1 MSQAARPLR
10 PWDRPGAWLLE
21 DVWPPLMWRME
32 PLYHL
37 AAALWRRRLR
47 RTTFVAIGGSLG
59 KTTAKE
65 LTAAALATAG
75 PTARSFRNQNSGVRV
90 AGNLLAVRRHDLFAV
105 QELSAGRPGHVGRAA
120 RLVQPRVAVMLGV
133 RGTHTAAYASQEARA
148 AEKAKLLDALP
159 PDGVAILNGDDPLVA
174 GMAGRVR
181 GRVVTFGESPGC
193 DLVASEVSARFPD
206 RLTCL
211 VRFRDGHEQRVAT
224 RLVGA
229 HWVPAVLGS
238 LAVAWVL
245 GVDLERAAAAMEAV
259 EPFPGRMQPR
269 ELPNGAVILR
279 DDNNASLDAT
289 RPALAVMAEARAR
302 RRIVA
307 LTDISDAGG
316 HRKERLKLIAPLLAS
331 SADVVILIGEGAG
344 YGRNRLIEAGLA
356 AGSALA
362 FATLREAAG
371 HLRLE
376 LRAGD
381 LALVKGR
388 TTDHAARLFHAQ
400 LGDVACWKTRCGKHS
415 LCDDCW
421 QLGRGSPPSVPGP
434 AA

>member
-1 MSQAARPLR
+1 MSEPDGGLR

-21 DVWPPLMWRME
+21 DVWPPVMWRLE

-37 AAALWRRRLR
+37 AAALWRRHLR
-47 RTTFVAIGGSLG
+47 GTTFVAIGGSLG

-65 LTAAALATAG
+65 LTAAALSTAG
-75 PTARSFRNQNSGVRV
+75 PTARSYRNQNSGVRV
-90 AGNLLAVRRHDLFAV
+90 AGNLLAVRRHDVYAV
-105 QELSAGRPGHVGRAA
+105 QELSAGRPGHMGRAA
-120 RLVQPRVAVMLGV
+120 RLVRPRVAVMLGV
-133 RGTHTAAYASQEARA
+133 RGTHTVAYSSQEARA

-159 PDGVAILNGDDPLVA
+159 PDGVAVLSGDDPLVA
-174 GMAGRVR
+174 AMAGRVR

-206 RLTCL
+206 RLSCL
-211 VRFRDGHEQRVAT
+211 VRFRDGHEQRVIT

-229 HWVPAVLGS
+229 HWIPTVLAS

-245 GVDLERAAAAMEAV
+245 GVDRARAAAAMAEV

-269 ELPNGAVILR
+269 ELPNGAIVLR

-289 RPALAVMAEARAR
+289 RPALAVMAGARAQ

-316 HRKERLKLIAPLLAS
+316 HRKERLKLLAPLLAS
-331 SADVVILIGEGAG
+331 SADMVILIGEGAG

-356 AGSALA
+356 AASAIA
-362 FATLREAAG
+362 FATMRDAAEYLR
-371 HLRLE
+371 RE

-400 LGDVACWKTRCGKHS
+400 IGDVACWKTRCGKHT

-421 QLGRGSPPSVPGP
+421 QLGSGVPPSAPGP
-434 AA
+434 AN